1 MLLRKRRRLR
11 AAKSCYPCRRRK
23 VKCNLRQPCGSC
35 VIRGH
40 PELCDYSVQILAD
53 REQLTQPGNI
63 SDGGLYLDPLSHY
76 STRVHVGYESLPSLV
91 SIYQTLS
98 ANQPQPAQ
106 KAWTIGPTT
115 SPQTVFEL
123 LCLQDLSTMF
133 PFTNIWAPEDGLDKV
148 YSALPED
155 EAILRQFCQESLFSI
170 LPPFINF
177 PQLEVTLSLFLRD
190 RAKSRSDVLTN
201 PPLSCTSSW
210 FALLFS
216 ILACGVQLA
225 SSDVDSEI
233 LKARVFACCS
243 FQCLRFSNFL
253 SFPNAETVQTL
264 ILLLNF
270 LRNQANAGASWSL
283 LGTRSLIWQDTLI
296 SLCYARPLGINV
308 LEEVTLTTPTGRSEI
323 RFDSF
328 SDSSHNLFMVA
339 NKIGQALQYAKC
351 VKQPLSLLKIH
362 KFKDLINQIESRSLP
377 HIRDVL
383 KCQGRADYFQ
393 HCFFRLFSDSIMLC
407 LCRPAVLSGHHEYG
421 QELGSLCMSR
431 CRSVLRTYLEL
442 LKLNNPLRRSWIFMH
457 VTLSCALCLG
467 VTADIG
473 KLKSDKILLKRFF
486 DALLESTICLK
497 IPPYANALKLLGDL
511 IGNDE
516 LDK

>member
-1 MLLRKRRRLR
+1 MPSNETKNLPARDFDMLPCKRRRLR
-11 AAKSCYPCRRRK
+11 AAKSCYPCKRRK

-35 VIRGH
+35 LLRGH
-40 PELCDYSVQILAD
+40 PELCDYSVQNIPG

-63 SDGGLYLDPLSHY
+63 SDGGKQLNATNERTAAINMDQGLYLDPLSHY
-76 STRVHVGYESLPSLV
+76 STRVHVGYESLPTGSEGV
-91 SIYQTLS
+91 TL
-98 ANQPQPAQ
+98 
-106 KAWTIGPTT
+106 GPTT

-123 LCLQDLSTMF
+123 LCLQDSSTLF
-133 PFTNIWAPEDGLDKV
+133 PLTNIWAPEDGPDK
-148 YSALPED
+148 
-155 EAILRQFCQESLFSI
+155 ESLFSI

-177 PQLEVTLSLFLRD
+177 PQSEATLSPFLYE

-201 PPLSCTSSW
+201 PSLRS
-210 FALLFS
+210 
-216 ILACGVQLA
+216 CGVQLA

-233 LKARVFACCS
+233 LKARVFACCA

-253 SFPNAETVQTL
+253 SFPNTEIVQTL
-264 ILLLNF
+264 VLLLNF
-270 LRNQANAGASWSL
+270 LRNQADAGASCISDLTEKDEAIIHHHIW
-283 LGTRSLIWQDTLI
+283 RSLIWQYTLI

-308 LEEVTLTTPTGRSEI
+308 LEELALTTPTGRSEA

-351 VKQPLSLLKIH
+351 AKEPLSLLKIR
-362 KFKDLINQIESRSLP
+362 KFKDQTNQIESRSLP
-377 HIRDVL
+377 HIRN
-383 KCQGRADYFQ
+383 
-393 HCFFRLFSDSIMLC
+393 LFSDPVMLC

-431 CRSVLRTYLEL
+431 CRSVF
-442 LKLNNPLRRSWIFMH
+442 NPLRRSWIFMH
-457 VTLSCALCLG
+457 VTLSCALRLG

-473 KLKSDKILLKRFF
+473 KLKSDKI
-486 DALLESTICLK
+486 TICLK

-511 IGNDE
+511 IGHHE
-516 LDK
+516 LDN